1 MRKGHIGYFLSLGL
15 AVLLTACSTKEAY
28 VAGEQDSPDTYG
40 VYFPLQD
47 NPLNV
52 ELSPE
57 EATVVNYK
65 VRRARTEGKIT
76 VPVVV
81 TVNDDGI
88 FSVEPL
94 VFKDGE
100 NEAILTVNF
109 PGAEV
114 GKTYNCAVKVDD
126 PAYISI
132 YGKKQTGISFS
143 VLRANWESLGVGR
156 WRDDIISSLYGPDN
170 KYAEVETEVFQ
181 RSDKPGYLRMQV
193 FNEDYLTALFGIT
206 RPTER
211 LMTTID
217 ATDPDK
223 VWIPKQSTGIT
234 LNDDDGFITSASYV
248 DKQFSIDGAD
258 AQYGTLKE
266 GVITFPVGS
275 IFANL
280 SKYMQPDEWYPVNS
294 AGMFRLVLPGGH
306 VYDYSLDVAKGEVT
320 PGTTPINVTAGPD
333 IQKIRYA
340 FFDGRL
346 DEGQIS
352 LNAQALDEGSLE
364 FGKDILTESGTIN
377 ASFEKTGLYT
387 VVVCGYDKND
397 RMQAYDGVSFGF
409 ILEGDSRPVILTI
422 GLEGTNEYGGE
433 GITTDNSAKFYAYG
447 EDIESIVYGLFR
459 KSKIKSY
466 DGDYEQLLKDSG
478 REMKKENLDK
488 LNNGSY
494 STMYTGLNG
503 DSEYIMVLK
512 ADNGFGTSILTAEYK
527 TTGVFNPVLETYGY
541 DDFFAAIQMSKQAL
555 INTEWNYYAVNMMG
569 SKPYRTYMGKV
580 SVSASDEVEEG
591 VDMLEIRG
599 LAALD
604 FDQEDADKM
613 LAAYVPGSSALQG
626 YYGLFVPLL
635 AQDAM
640 GTIAGDNVFAG
651 YMPEEQANI
660 YMVAGMFAGCVADGY
675 IAFVPSPILIQQ
687 GYTFS
692 YLFLGSQTTLYGL
705 YSDLM
710 LVDASKDLGEVPAKA
725 KRNTAIIRE
734 AAMKAALNFN
744 YVELPEYF
752 DFQAELGNVLKAE
765 YGKPENLAEENE

>member
-1 MRKGHIGYFLSLGL
+1 
-15 AVLLTACSTKEAY
+15 
-28 VAGEQDSPDTYG
+28 
-40 VYFPLQD
+40 
-47 NPLNV
+47 
-52 ELSPE
+52 
-57 EATVVNYK
+57 
-65 VRRARTEGKIT
+65 
-76 VPVVV
+76 
-81 TVNDDGI
+81 
-88 FSVEPL
+88 
-94 VFKDGE
+94 
-100 NEAILTVNF
+100 
-109 PGAEV
+109 
-114 GKTYNCAVKVDD
+114 
-126 PAYISI
+126 
-132 YGKKQTGISFS
+132 
-143 VLRANWESLGVGR
+143 
-156 WRDDIISSLYGPDN
+156 
-170 KYAEVETEVFQ
+170 
-181 RSDKPGYLRMQV
+181 
-193 FNEDYLTALFGIT
+193 
-206 RPTER
+206 
-211 LMTTID
+211 
-217 ATDPDK
+217 
-223 VWIPKQSTGIT
+223 
-234 LNDDDGFITSASYV
+234 
-248 DKQFSIDGAD
+248 
-258 AQYGTLKE
+258 
-266 GVITFPVGS
+266 
-275 IFANL
+275 
-280 SKYMQPDEWYPVNS
+280 
-294 AGMFRLVLPGGH
+294 
-306 VYDYSLDVAKGEVT
+306 
-320 PGTTPINVTAGPD
+320 
-333 IQKIRYA
+333 
-340 FFDGRL
+340 
-346 DEGQIS
+346 
-352 LNAQALDEGSLE
+352 
-364 FGKDILTESGTIN
+364 
-377 ASFEKTGLYT
+377 
-387 VVVCGYDKND
+387 
-397 RMQAYDGVSFGF
+397 
-409 ILEGDSRPVILTI
+409 
-422 GLEGTNEYGGE
+422 
-433 GITTDNSAKFYAYG
+433 
-447 EDIESIVYGLFR
+447 
-459 KSKIKSY
+459 
-466 DGDYEQLLKDSG
+466 
-478 REMKKENLDK
+478 MKKENLDK

>member
-1 MRKGHIGYFLSLGL
+1 MKIKGFAVLCIL
-15 AVLLTACSTKEAY
+15 AVLSACSTNEEYA
-28 VAGEQDSPDTYG
+28 AGEKDSPDTYG
-40 VYFPLQD
+40 VYFPTQD
-47 NPLNV
+47 NPLTV
-52 ELSPE
+52 ELTPE
-57 EATVVNYK
+57 DPAAVSYK
-65 VRRARTEGKIT
+65 IRRTRTDGRIT
-76 VPVVV
+76 VPVVIS
-81 TVNDDGI
+81 VNDGGI
-88 FSVEPL
+88 FSAEP
-94 VFKDGE
+94 VIFKDGE
-100 NEAILTVNF
+100 DETTITIGF
-109 PGAEV
+109 DGAEI
-114 GKTYNCAVKVDD
+114 GKTYNCSVKVED

-132 YGKKQTGISFS
+132 YGKKQTGLSFS
-143 VLRANWESLGVGR
+143 VLRAEWESLGIGR
-156 WRDDIISSLYGPDN
+156 WRDDIISSLYRPDN
-170 KYAEVETEVFQ
+170 KNAEVEVEVFQ

-234 LNDDDGFITSASYV
+234 LNDDDGYITIASYV
-248 DKQFSIDGAD
+248 DKQFSIDAAD
-258 AQYGTLKE
+258 AQYGSLKE

>member
-1 MRKGHIGYFLSLGL
+1 
-15 AVLLTACSTKEAY
+15 
-28 VAGEQDSPDTYG
+28 
-40 VYFPLQD
+40 
-47 NPLNV
+47 
-52 ELSPE
+52 
-57 EATVVNYK
+57 
-65 VRRARTEGKIT
+65 
-76 VPVVV
+76 
-81 TVNDDGI
+81 
-88 FSVEPL
+88 
-94 VFKDGE
+94 
-100 NEAILTVNF
+100 
-109 PGAEV
+109 
-114 GKTYNCAVKVDD
+114 
-126 PAYISI
+126 
-132 YGKKQTGISFS
+132 
-143 VLRANWESLGVGR
+143 
-156 WRDDIISSLYGPDN
+156 
-170 KYAEVETEVFQ
+170 
-181 RSDKPGYLRMQV
+181 MQV

-234 LNDDDGFITSASYV
+234 LNDDDGFITIASYV

-294 AGMFRLVLPGGH
+294 AGMLRLVLPGGH

-466 DGDYEQLLKDSG
+466 NGDYEQLLKDSG